1 MLQTWYSFLMK
12 KRYVYLLSACIVVC
26 VSAIGALLYFG
37 MTASLPWVPTG
48 RLAIL
53 VHSSPNLTTTAQLG
67 LGIDD
72 VRLHRNDGVV
82 ERATVL
88 TRRILFDSNNDSFIL
103 LIDTHVPEGTYTG
116 FSFVL
121 KSPELRNAWQQD
133 VPPDHVSLLND
144 AVFMDVVYQVAH
156 DSLTAIMLG
165 FETQRTLFEEEDG
178 IVYLPV
184 IQVETRYNTTL
195 DVAQDGTA
203 TIAGG
208 TINASATYG
217 MDWDGRV
224 RYNFRPKPRTPQET
238 ATDTDTYVPTE
249 IPSIDDATT
258 SATDI
263 NTDIA
268 TTSTT
273 TDVLLQ
279 ETQIEEGDSPNPAQV
294 SPAPL

>member
-1 MLQTWYSFLMK
+1 MK
-12 KRYVYLLSACIVVC
+12 KRYVYLLSACIAVC
-26 VSAIGALLYFG
+26 ASTVGALLYFE

-67 LGIDD
+67 LGIDN

-82 ERATVL
+82 ERATVK
-88 TRRILFDSNNDSFIL
+88 TRRILFDPNNDSFIL
-103 LIDTHVPEGTYTG
+103 LIDTDVPEGTYTG

-133 VPPDHVSLLND
+133 IPPDHVSLLND
-144 AVFMDVVYQVAH
+144 AVYMDVAYQVGQ

-165 FETQRTLFEEEDG
+165 FETQRTLFEEEGG

-184 IQVETRYNTTL
+184 IQVETRYDTTL
-195 DVAQDGTA
+195 DVSQDGTA
-203 TIAGG
+203 TISGG

-224 RYNFRPKPRTPQET
+224 RYNFRPKPRAPQET
-238 ATDTDTYVPTE
+238 TVDTGTYTPAE
-249 IPSIDDATT
+249 NPNAE
-258 SATDI
+258 DI
-263 NTDIA
+263 TLVSDIHSDVG

-273 TDVLLQ
+273 TDIVTQ
-279 ETQIEEGDSPNPAQV
+279 ETQTEESDTPNPSQV